1 MGQASGNSGLI
12 VDNLVVVGKIG
23 APYGVRGWVK
33 VHSFTEP
40 KDNLFGYPL
49 LIQEHSVA
57 WRPLEI
63 EEFKAHGDGFV
74 AKLAGVADRDQAA
87 LITNAEIAVLRE
99 NLPEL
104 DKEEFYW
111 ADLIGLT
118 VFNQDNIELGKIED
132 YFETGANDVIV
143 VQGENGSHLIPFVPD
158 MYVLDIDLSTKQMRV
173 QWDPEI

>member
-1 MGQASGNSGLI
+1 M
-12 VDNLVVVGKIG
+12 DNIVVVGKIG

-40 KDNLFGYPL
+40 GNNLFGYPL
-49 LIQEHSVA
+49 LMQEHAIS
-57 WRPLEI
+57 WRAFEI

-87 LITNAEIAVLRE
+87 LITNSEIATLRE

-104 DKEEFYW
+104 DTEEFYW
-111 ADLIGLT
+111 ADMIGLT
-118 VFNQDNIELGKIED
+118 VLNQDNIELGKVED
-132 YFETGANDVIV
+132 YFETGANEVIV
-143 VQGENGSHLIPFVPD
+143 VKGENGSHLIPFVPD
-158 MYVLDIDLSTKQMRV
+158 MYVLDINLSTKQMRV

>member
-1 MGQASGNSGLI
+1 M
-12 VDNLVVVGKIG
+12 DNLVVVGKIG

-33 VHSFTEP
+33 IHSFTEP
-40 KDNLFGYPL
+40 SDNLFGYPL
-49 LIQEHSVA
+49 LLQEHSIS
-57 WRPLEI
+57 WRALEI
-63 EEFKAHGDGFV
+63 EEFKVHGDGFV
-74 AKLAGVADRDQAA
+74 AKLVGVEDRDQAA
-87 LITNAEIAVLRE
+87 LITNTEIAVLRE

-104 DKEEFYW
+104 DNEEFYW

-143 VQGENGSHLIPFVPD
+143 VQGENRSHLIPFVPD
-158 MYVLDIDLSTKQMRV
+158 MYVLDIDLSAKQMRV

>member
-1 MGQASGNSGLI
+1 M
-12 VDNLVVVGKIG
+12 DNLVVVGKIG

-33 VHSFTEP
+33 MHSFTEP
-40 KDNLFGYPL
+40 SGNLFGYPL
-49 LIQEHSVA
+49 LIQEHA
-57 WRPLEI
+57 ANWRALEI

-74 AKLAGVADRDQAA
+74 AKLVGVADRDQAT

-104 DKEEFYW
+104 DSEEFYW
-111 ADLIGLT
+111 TDLIGLT
-118 VFNQDNIELGKIED
+118 VYNQDNIELGQIED

-143 VQGENGSHLIPFVPD
+143 VKSANGSHLIPFVPD
-158 MYVLDIDLSTKQMRV
+158 MYVLDINLSTKQMRV

>member
-1 MGQASGNSGLI
+1 VENI
-12 VDNLVVVGKIG
+12 VVVGKIG

-40 KDNLFGYPL
+40 GDNLFGYPL
-49 LIQEHSVA
+49 LMQEHSVT
-57 WRPLEI
+57 WRPLQI
-63 EEFKAHGDGFV
+63 EEFKVHGDGFV
-74 AKLAGVADRDQAA
+74 AKLAGVEDRDQAA

-104 DKEEFYW
+104 DSEEFYW
-111 ADLIGLT
+111 NDLIGLT
-118 VFNQDNIELGKIED
+118 VINQDNIELGNIED

-143 VQGENGSHLIPFVPD
+143 VKGENGSHLIPFVPD